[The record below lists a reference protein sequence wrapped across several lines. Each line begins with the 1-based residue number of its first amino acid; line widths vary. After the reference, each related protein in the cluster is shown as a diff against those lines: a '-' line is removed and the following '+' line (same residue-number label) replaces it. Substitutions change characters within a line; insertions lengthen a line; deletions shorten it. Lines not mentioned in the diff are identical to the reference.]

1 MNYLPGPAHV
11 LYARRASPES
21 RRVLLFRIRAA
32 VLLMNARKSRRAQS
46 ASTVPAYLSNGR
58 RVRNYSREA
67 VDAMLAVERPSIVAK
82 YNRRTG
88 RVTSITFIP
97 GNRNSRELEKEPLR
111 KSVHMGQAYSFRESV
126 SDSGRKAWSHSN
138 LLSPRD
144 ADAEAHLISV
154 FRAVPLSCMAT
165 IIEMPKREVVATDPL
180 PPTAP
185 AKVIVFKPRV
195 AAPTSTP
202 YSLPIAA

>member
-11 LYARRASPES
+11 LYARRLH
-21 RRVLLFRIRAA
+21 RRVGACCCCRIRAA
-32 VLLMNARKSRRAQS
+32 VLLMNARKPRRAQS

-88 RVTSITFIP
+88 LVTSITFIP

-165 IIEMPKREVVATDPL
+165 IIEMPKREVAKDPE
-180 PPTAP
+180 PPTATP
-185 AKVIVFKPRV
+185 AKVIVFRPRV
-195 AAPTSTP
+195 VASSTP